1 MYNRTLKPVHILLTR
16 ATRSRAAKLPT
27 QKSWRKRSGFGLNEV
42 IGIAITVTV
51 AALIVA
57 PGVQGLA
64 QTVITN
70 MNTWFTSIS
79 GDLFATTIT

>member
-1 MYNRTLKPVHILLTR
+1 MYNRTIKPIQTLLGRINRDR
-16 ATRSRAAKLPT
+16 ATKLPT
-27 QKSWRKRSGFGLNEV
+27 QRSWRKRSGFGLNEV

-64 QTVITN
+64 QTAITN